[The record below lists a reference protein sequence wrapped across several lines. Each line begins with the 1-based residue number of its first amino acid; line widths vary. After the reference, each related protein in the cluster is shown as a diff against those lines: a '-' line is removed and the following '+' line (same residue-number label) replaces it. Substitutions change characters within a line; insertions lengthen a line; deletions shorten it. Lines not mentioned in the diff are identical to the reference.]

1 MRICKNILLTFK
13 LDENNYKMVTQII
26 HEFMKN
32 TPEKYNE
39 AEIDS
44 FLTKIDDDDEN
55 LKLNKVSWG
64 SLAAM
69 SKLDNS
75 KHYNKIF
82 RLACDIAKADIFN
95 VHRLKSLMDSPRKYY
110 WADYGEFDNA
120 KFTEPDTILKYLID
134 TVYKVMNGGRPYYIT
149 MNKSFKEYNRHG
161 EIVFDYKYK
170 TLNQNPFKDLNGYC
184 VFQIG
189 DDTYDMVKFS
199 NEFFKHQHYM
209 SAEMLP
215 YAGLNDPF
223 KRFINNNYKIINLFE
238 GFGMAKFKC
247 RNIDVNPTYSL
258 MLYHIKSIICDN
270 DITLYNYVIGWLA
283 FIIQNPE
290 IKHETCLLLQGIE
303 GCGKNKFVEIV
314 KRILGENLCFDTYNI
329 DDIIGGFNSQ
339 LSGKLLVIGDE
350 LVGYAGFKK
359 SDFIKGMLTSPNISI
374 TKKGVDT
381 IAEKSFQR
389 YIFTTN
395 NEETLR
401 ISNNDRR
408 ICIIGVSSS
417 KVCDFQYFK
426 ALTVEM
432 DELDNIKGLF
442 DYLNTYDLS
451 TYDFRK
457 APKTALKTET
467 INNQLDDIYHWF
479 IDYADS
485 CGTTRKKEFSITS
498 KEAYDSY
505 SDYAGKNTRRKDFNT
520 KMLKLLKCEY
530 KKRNTGRCY
539 VFDID
544 KTNELFMKL
553 YDNKKII
560 LIREIECETEN
571 IPVIYATED
580 DNIPVIYSYDYN
592 ATNDLFSDDDDEK

>member
-1 MRICKNILLTFK
+1 
-13 LDENNYKMVTQII
+13 
-26 HEFMKN
+26 
-32 TPEKYNE
+32 
-39 AEIDS
+39 
-44 FLTKIDDDDEN
+44 
-55 LKLNKVSWG
+55 
-64 SLAAM
+64 
-69 SKLDNS
+69 
-75 KHYNKIF
+75 
-82 RLACDIAKADIFN
+82 
-95 VHRLKSLMDSPRKYY
+95 
-110 WADYGEFDNA
+110 
-120 KFTEPDTILKYLID
+120 
-134 TVYKVMNGGRPYYIT
+134 
-149 MNKSFKEYNRHG
+149 
-161 EIVFDYKYK
+161 
-170 TLNQNPFKDLNGYC
+170 
-184 VFQIG
+184 
-189 DDTYDMVKFS
+189 
-199 NEFFKHQHYM
+199 M

-238 GFGMAKFKC
+238 GFGMAKFQC
-247 RNIDVNPTYSL
+247 RNSDVSSTYSL
-258 MLYHIKSIICDN
+258 MLYHIKSVICDN

-283 FIIQNPE
+283 FIIQKPE

-314 KRILGENLCFDTYNI
+314 KRVLGETLCFDTYNI

-395 NEETLR
+395 NDETLR

-426 ALTVEM
+426 ALTIEM

-457 APKTALKTET
+457 APKTALKIET

-485 CGTTRKKEFSITS
+485 HGKTRKKEFSITS

-505 SDYAGKNTRRKDFNT
+505 SDYAGRNTRRKDFNT
-520 KMLKLLKCEY
+520 KMVKLLKCEY
-530 KKRNTGRCY
+530 KKRNMGRCY
-539 VFDID
+539 IFDID
-544 KTNELFMKL
+544 KTNDLFMKL

-560 LIREIECETEN
+560 LTREHVCETEN

-580 DNIPVIYSYDYN
+580 DNV
-592 ATNDLFSDDDDEK
+592 TKDLFSDDDDEK